1 MNMWAKR
8 EQYRNDREKESLTG
22 FSSIVPHKVSC
33 SSIRQQHH
41 SVAAPIDQASTK
53 KSPPYQGKY
62 IVILIYSLFTFC
74 SCRLALVRPL
84 QPSFLLFWLFICHV
98 TVDTAQLGQV
108 RVKAF
113 LRHLWSVPPT
123 LITRDLSFILLSPPT
138 SVILLH
144 SNTL

>member
-1 MNMWAKR
+1 MPAQFIRRITKRTLLGLNVALNMVFLLSIWLVSFSKPVGWV
-8 EQYRNDREKESLTG
+8 TG
-22 FSSIVPHKVSC
+22 FVGLAI
-33 SSIRQQHH
+33 
-41 SVAAPIDQASTK
+41 
-53 KSPPYQGKY
+53 PYL
-62 IVILIYSLFTFC
+62 IL
-74 SCRLALVRPL
+74 L
-84 QPSFLLFWLFICHV
+84 QLIFLLFWLFICHV